1 MTLQSAKAEFRSYLT
16 TQGLKSTRQRE
27 IILDEFLQSGAHL
40 STEELY
46 LSLRSLHPGIGYATV
61 HRTLKLFAEC
71 GIAEPHH
78 FGDGQTRYET
88 RAGEEHHD
96 HLICTDCGAIVE
108 FENPQIEALQE
119 TVANQHG
126 FRIERHRLELYGR
139 CRECQATLDTGAERS
154 G

>member
-1 MTLQSAKAEFRSYLT
+1 MTSIKAKDDFRTYLA

-27 IILDEFLQSGAHL
+27 IILDEFLRAGAHL

-71 GIAEPHH
+71 GIAEPRH

>member
-1 MTLQSAKAEFRSYLT
+1 MMTTKAKDDFRSYLA

-27 IILDEFLQSGAHL
+27 VILDEFLEAGAHL

-46 LSLRSLHPGIGYATV
+46 LRLRPRHPGIGYATV

-71 GIAEPHH
+71 GIAESRQ
-78 FGDGQTRYET
+78 FGDGQTRYESS
-88 RAGEEHHD
+88 AGEGHHD

-108 FENPQIEALQE
+108 FENPQIEALQVS
-119 TVANQHG
+119 VASQHG

-139 CRECQATLDTGAERS
+139 CRHCQK
-154 G
+154 

>member
-1 MTLQSAKAEFRSYLT
+1 MLMPQQIAKDNFRAYLA
-16 TQGLKSTRQRE
+16 TQGLKSTRQRD
-27 IILDEFLQSGAHL
+27 IILDEFLRAGEHL

-46 LSLRSLHPGIGYATV
+46 LRLREQHPHIGYATV

-71 GIAEPHH
+71 GIAEPRH
-78 FGDGQTRYET
+78 FGDGQTRYES

-119 TVANQHG
+119 SVARQHG

-139 CRECQATLDTGAERS
+139 CRDCQK
-154 G
+154 